1 MENIF
6 ANLTSDKVLVCRI
19 YKELSRLNGK
29 KTNDKNGQKI
39 STSEKNMNEKH
50 VRCLTSCVNREIQI
64 KTKKV
69 SLHNFY
75 ND

>member
-1 MENIF
+1 MYAEYIKNFQDSMVRKQMI
-6 ANLTSDKVLVCRI
+6 
-19 YKELSRLNGK
+19 
-29 KTNDKNGQKI
+29 KNGQKI
-39 STSEKNMNEKH
+39 STSEKKIWMEKH